1 MSSEPTWKP
10 YYEPTTVPFS
20 QQRSDERAELG
31 RRVGEKLDSNPEIL
45 RFASDPQHPVQ
56 MYLYENF
63 LSADEC
69 RALTE
74 QIDSGCYP
82 STLFEQE
89 KYAGVRTSH
98 SCNLDAYNPLV
109 AEVDRR
115 IANLLGID
123 PALGEP
129 LQGQR
134 YHVGQCFKDHVD
146 FFYVDQPYW
155 AEYASHGGQR
165 TWTAMAYLAAPV
177 RGGRTGF
184 GLLNVEIEAKV
195 GRLLIWNNMADDGSP
210 NGWVLHSGQP
220 VEEGVK
226 YVITKWY
233 RERRFV

>member
-1 MSSEPTWKP
+1 MSSKPTWKP

-63 LSADEC
+63 LSVDEC
-69 RALTE
+69 RALTG

-98 SCNLDAYNPLV
+98 SCDLNAYNPLV

-123 PALGEP
+123 TDLGEP

-210 NGWVLHSGQP
+210 NGWVLHSSKP

-226 YVITKWY
+226 YVVTKWY
-233 RERRFV
+233 RERPFV